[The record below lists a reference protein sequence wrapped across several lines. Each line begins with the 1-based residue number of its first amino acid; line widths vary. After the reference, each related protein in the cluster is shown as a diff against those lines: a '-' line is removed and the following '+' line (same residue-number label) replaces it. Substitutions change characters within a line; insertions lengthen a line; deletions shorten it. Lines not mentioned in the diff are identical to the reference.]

1 MRNIG
6 KSSGAAS
13 VVLVGLDA
21 EAMGMVRETLAA
33 EALLPSN
40 STLFGDAVPQ
50 IERTKPDVVIVGYTR
65 AVDASLALAE
75 ELRRT
80 HPHLTMVA
88 LADGPDSV
96 AILSAMRAGFKEFVV
111 LPTDAGRL
119 RQTVHEAAY
128 KQATDDEKGK
138 VVAVTGSKGGVGTTT
153 IAVHLAA
160 ELAGIHRV
168 LLIDLDF
175 GIGDVAPMMDLTS
188 RDSIVDLI
196 ARSDRMDERVLTSA
210 VVVHRT
216 KVNVLTTPDD
226 MDSVGHI
233 KADEIFSVINT
244 AARAY
249 QWVILD
255 CGTYYDEAVSLGLNV
270 ADLIVLVTTPDVTSV
285 RDAFRRLRSL
295 AVLGIEKERVRLVVN
310 RWHKAAYVGKKDIAQ
325 NLGIPVAATIAD
337 DPRTVEQAVNEGKII
352 REVNRR
358 CDTARDIANLV
369 AVLTDDP
376 DDSRGGSSGNTG
388 SSGGES
394 SSGWLSGLFGRR

>member
-1 MRNIG
+1 VRNIG

-50 IERTKPDVVIVGYTR
+50 IERAKPDVVIVGYTR

-80 HPHLTMVA
+80 HPQLTMVA

-96 AILSAMRAGFKEFVV
+96 AILAAMRAGFKEFVV

-128 KQATDDEKGK
+128 RQATDEEKGR
-138 VVAVTGSKGGVGTTT
+138 VVAVTGAKGGVGTTT

-337 DPRTVEQAVNEGKII
+337 DPRHVEQAVNEGKII

-388 SSGGES
+388 GGGEQ